1 MDRFKIL
8 IPPAIVDLNQIFIRS
23 IEISI
28 SWEVDRMM
36 LPKLTYFKKQ
46 LILSFDVTL
55 LSFAI
60 K

>member
-8 IPPAIVDLNQIFIRS
+8 IPPAIVDLNQILIRS

-36 LPKLTYFKKQ
+36 LPKLTYVKKQ